1 MSFCSKKKQIKW
13 FSKCTFS
20 IKGDKF
26 VWFSYISFECTYLET
41 TLVILKKNVSIKYF
55 FDTRFL
61 RKQNE
66 QVSFPSNAKGSN
78 KFCFNY
84 LHVNS
89 KKYANSNSFYA
100 DFCFYAEHDL

>member
-1 MSFCSKKKQIKW
+1 M
-13 FSKCTFS
+13 
-20 IKGDKF
+20 
-26 VWFSYISFECTYLET
+26 YLET
-41 TLVILKKNVSIKYF
+41 TLVLLIKNVSIKYF

-78 KFCFNY
+78 KFRFNY

-89 KKYANSNSFYA
+89 KKYANITVDY
-100 DFCFYAEHDL
+100 FCFYAENDL